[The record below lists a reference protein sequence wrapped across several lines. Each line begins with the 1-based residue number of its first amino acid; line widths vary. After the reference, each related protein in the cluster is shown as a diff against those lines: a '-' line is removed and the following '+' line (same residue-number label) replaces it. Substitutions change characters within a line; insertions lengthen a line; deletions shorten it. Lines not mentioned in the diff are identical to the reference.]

1 MTNSGLVLTQ
11 FILLVHK
18 GKMRFCFIIS
28 ILSLLLAQSAS
39 AAAYKEWWSSARGMG
54 MGGAYSSVVRD
65 ADAIFLNPAA
75 LARVSGVSWTPIDP
89 RFGVNN
95 LGVMTEY
102 QAFQESE
109 DIAAYV
115 DSRWGEQ
122 TWAGGGVKSAVIFP
136 YFGMAA
142 FGATDLSM
150 FSENPANPV
159 VSLDYSADYGAVI
172 AGAID
177 LIPTVMSF
185 GMSAKRITRVG
196 TSYPLRAS
204 TVVDVDEDEIQQ
216 ELKNRGSGYGLDA
229 AILVTLPTPIKPSFA
244 MVYKNIGYT
253 AFNHEGGMRAPARI
267 APDLTIAGSLEID
280 APLITITPAFELK
293 HVMDTETQIGKK
305 LHLGVEVDLPLIDIR
320 AGLHQGYYALGAGF
334 DIGVMRADLAT
345 YGVELGEY
353 PGQHEDRRYMAQVTF
368 EIGFDLGNFSGKDSK
383 TGKRI
388 RLKQRR

>member
-1 MTNSGLVLTQ
+1 MKVRFT
-11 FILLVHK
+11 LL
-18 GKMRFCFIIS
+18 
-28 ILSLLLAQSAS
+28 ILSLLLAQTAS

-54 MGGAYSSVVRD
+54 MGGAYTSVVRD
-65 ADAIFLNPAA
+65 ADAVFLNPAA
-75 LARVSGVSWTPIDP
+75 LARSSGVNWTVIDP
-89 RFGVNN
+89 RLGVNG
-95 LGVMTEY
+95 LGVMEEY
-102 QAFQESE
+102 SAFSESE
-109 DIAAYV
+109 NIAEYV

-122 TWAGGGVKSAVIFP
+122 TWFGGGVKSAVTFP

-142 FGATDLSM
+142 FAASDLTM
-150 FSENPANPV
+150 FAENPANPIV
-159 VSLDYSADYGAVI
+159 NLEYSADYGAVI

-177 LIPTVMSF
+177 IVPTIMSV
-185 GMSAKRITRVG
+185 GLSGKRITRVG

-204 TVVDVDEDEIQQ
+204 TIADLDEDQIQS

-229 AILVTLPTPIKPSFA
+229 GLLVTVPSPIKPSFA

-253 AFNHEGGMRAPARI
+253 AFNHEGGNRAPARI

-280 APLITITPAFELK
+280 AALITLTPSFEIK
-293 HVMDTETQIGKK
+293 YVTDQESQIGKK
-305 LHLGVEVDLPLIDIR
+305 LHLGLEVDLPLIDIR

-353 PGQHEDRRYMAQVTF
+353 PGQHEDRRYMVQIIF
-368 EIGFDLGNFSGKDSK
+368 DIGFDLGNFSGKDSK
-383 TGKRI
+383 TGKRT

>member
-1 MTNSGLVLTQ
+1 MKVRFT
-11 FILLVHK
+11 LL
-18 GKMRFCFIIS
+18 
-28 ILSLLLAQSAS
+28 ILSLLLAQTAS

-54 MGGAYSSVVRD
+54 MGGAYTSVVRD
-65 ADAIFLNPAA
+65 ADAVFLNPAA
-75 LARVSGVSWTPIDP
+75 LARSSGVNWTVIDP
-89 RFGVNN
+89 RLGVNG
-95 LGVMTEY
+95 LGVMEEY
-102 QAFQESE
+102 SAFSESE
-109 DIAAYV
+109 NIAEYV

-122 TWAGGGVKSAVIFP
+122 TWFGGGVKSAVTFP

-142 FGATDLSM
+142 FAASDLTM
-150 FSENPANPV
+150 FAENPANPIV
-159 VSLDYSADYGAVI
+159 NLEYSADYGAVI

-177 LIPTVMSF
+177 IVPTIMSV
-185 GMSAKRITRVG
+185 GLSGKRITRVG

-204 TVVDVDEDEIQQ
+204 TIADLDEDQIQS

-229 AILVTLPTPIKPSFA
+229 GLLLTVPSPIKPSFA

-253 AFNHEGGMRAPARI
+253 AFNHEGGNRAPARI

-280 APLITITPAFELK
+280 AALITLTPSFEIK
-293 HVMDTETQIGKK
+293 YVTDQESQIGKK
-305 LHLGVEVDLPLIDIR
+305 LHLGLEVDLPLIDIR

-353 PGQHEDRRYMAQVTF
+353 PGQHEDRRYMVQIIF
-368 EIGFDLGNFSGKDSK
+368 DIGFDLGNFSGKDSK
-383 TGKRI
+383 TGKRT

>member
-1 MTNSGLVLTQ
+1 MKVRFT
-11 FILLVHK
+11 LL
-18 GKMRFCFIIS
+18 
-28 ILSLLLAQSAS
+28 ILSLLLAQTAS

-54 MGGAYSSVVRD
+54 MGGAYTSVVRD

-75 LARVSGVSWTPIDP
+75 LARSSGVNWTVIDP
-89 RFGVNN
+89 RLGVNG
-95 LGVMTEY
+95 LGVMEEY
-102 QAFQESE
+102 SAFSESE
-109 DIAAYV
+109 NIAEYV

-122 TWAGGGVKSAVIFP
+122 TWFGGGVKSAVTFP

-142 FGATDLSM
+142 FAASDLTM
-150 FSENPANPV
+150 FAENPANPIV
-159 VSLDYSADYGAVI
+159 NLEYSADYGAVI

-177 LIPTVMSF
+177 IVPTIMSV
-185 GMSAKRITRVG
+185 GLSGKRITRVG

-204 TVVDVDEDEIQQ
+204 TIADLDEDQIQS

-229 AILVTLPTPIKPSFA
+229 GLLLTVPSPIKPSFA

-253 AFNHEGGMRAPARI
+253 AFNHEGGNRAPARI

-280 APLITITPAFELK
+280 AALITLTPSFEIK
-293 HVMDTETQIGKK
+293 YVTDQESQIGKK
-305 LHLGVEVDLPLIDIR
+305 LHLGLEVDLPLIDIR

-353 PGQHEDRRYMAQVTF
+353 PGQHEDRRYMVQIIF
-368 EIGFDLGNFSGKDSK
+368 DIGFDLGNFSGKDSK
-383 TGKRI
+383 TGKRT